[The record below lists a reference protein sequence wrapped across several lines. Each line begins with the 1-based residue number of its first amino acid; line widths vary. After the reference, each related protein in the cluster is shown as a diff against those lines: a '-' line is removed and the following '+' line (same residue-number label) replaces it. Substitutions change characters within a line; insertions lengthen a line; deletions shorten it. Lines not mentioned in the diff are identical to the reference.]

1 MAMES
6 ENSAVDQVLLSKL
19 KARVDGLYLE
29 YVFPVLATLRL
40 GEDPAAVAAEAELL
54 AAARAAGVIVRRYIM
69 PEDLSLE
76 DVDRLI
82 RQINA
87 DPQLSALLVWRP
99 LPAHLDAET
108 VYGLITP
115 AKALREGPAC
125 EVLTRVIDAAE
136 RSAQ

>member
-1 MAMES
+1 MAMMHD
-6 ENSAVDQVLLSKL
+6 NQADVLSGL

-29 YVFPVLATLRL
+29 YIFPVLATLRL
-40 GEDPAAVAAEAELL
+40 GEDAAVAAEAELL

-76 DVDRLI
+76 DVDQLI

-87 DPQLSALLVWRP
+87 DPQLSALLVWLP

-115 AKALREGPAC
+115 AKALREGPVC

>member
-1 MAMES
+1 MAMVC
-6 ENSAVDQVLLSKL
+6 ENQADVLAGL
-19 KARVDGLYLE
+19 KARVDELYLS
-29 YVFPVLATLRL
+29 YIFPVLAMLRL

-108 VYGLITP
+108 VCGLITP
-115 AKALREGPAC
+115 AKALREGPVC

-136 RSAQ
+136 GSAQ